1 MPTLFERL
9 AEARERRAAAQ
20 PARKKAP
27 KPPPQTTAEDL
38 RDRLIVAAIAIP
50 ITIVVVV
57 QGGLTFTIALILL
70 GWVCLHELFVMFERA
85 RPARLAA
92 FAALPALLLAAQYG
106 DLQDVLLVFALTVP
120 LVFFV
125 AAFQTKE
132 GGATSIA
139 FTLMAIYYIGLAL
152 AFGVM
157 LRGLPEGDGIVVSV
171 LIGTFVGDSAAYI
184 GGRSVGRHKLAPTIS
199 PNKTIEGL
207 VIGIAFGV
215 LAVWFAGV
223 YQGFIT
229 GLQALLLG
237 FVVCVAAP
245 LGDLFESYL
254 KRDAGTK
261 DTGTLFGAHGGA
273 LDRLDAVLFAGV
285 AGYFIWSAML

>member
-1 MPTLFERL
+1 MPSLRQRVD
-9 AEARERRAAAQ
+9 AARTRRSEVQ
-20 PARKKAP
+20 RPKRPPRKT
-27 KPPPQTTAEDL
+27 PQSTREDL

-50 ITIVVVV
+50 IAIVIVV
-57 QGGLTFTIALILL
+57 QGGLTFTLALIAL
-70 GWVCLHELFVMFERA
+70 GWVCLHELFVMFEDA

-92 FAALPALLLAAQYG
+92 FAALPAILLAAHYG
-106 DLQDVLLVFALTVP
+106 GQQQVFLMLALAVP
-120 LVFFV
+120 VVFV
-125 AAFQTKE
+125 TAAYQTHQ

-139 FTLMAIYYIGLAL
+139 FTLLGIYYIGIAL

-157 LRGLPEGDGIVVSV
+157 LRDLPNGDGLVVDV
-171 LIGTFVGDSAAYI
+171 LIGTFIGDSAAYL
-184 GGRSVGRHKLAPTIS
+184 GGRSIGRHKLAPRIS
-199 PNKTIEGL
+199 PNKTVEGL

-237 FVVCVAAP
+237 FVICTAAP

-261 DTGTLFGAHGGA
+261 DTGSLFGAHGGA

>member
-1 MPTLFERL
+1 MTSL
-9 AEARERRAAAQ
+9 RERFAVARQRRSAAQ
-20 PARKKAP
+20 RPKPKPARRE
-27 KPPPQTTAEDL
+27 PQTNGEDL
-38 RDRLIVAAIAIP
+38 RARLVVAAIAIP
-50 ITIVVVV
+50 IAIIIVV
-57 QGGLTFTIALILL
+57 QGGITFTLALIAL
-70 GWVCLHELFVMFERA
+70 GWICMHELFVMFEDT

-92 FAALPALLLAAQYG
+92 FAALPAILLAAHYG
-106 DLQDVLLVFALTVP
+106 GQQQIFLMLALAVPVVFLT
-120 LVFFV
+120 
-125 AAFQTKE
+125 AAYQTRE
-132 GGATSIA
+132 GGATSVA
-139 FTLMAIYYIGLAL
+139 FTLMGIYYIGIAL

-157 LRGLPEGDGIVVSV
+157 LRDLPNGDGLVASV
-171 LIGTFVGDSAAYI
+171 LIGTFVGDTAAYL

-207 VIGIAFGV
+207 IIGMAFGI

-223 YQGFIT
+223 YQSYIS
-229 GLQALLLG
+229 GLQALLFGL
-237 FVVCVAAP
+237 VICVAAP

-254 KRDAGTK
+254 KRDRDTK